1 MQGCG
6 LFKTWCHVCVYLGLD
21 LEKRVR
27 FCGGLFLEVT
37 VFFRIKKSGHRAYVQ
52 VVENKRFDGAVRQS
66 VIANLGRAD
75 DLIASGALASLLASG
90 AKFTDQVLLITTL
103 DEDSDGSLSVAAK
116 RIGGPLLFGRIWER
130 LGIADVL
137 GELLKHRAFEFAVE
151 RAVFVG
157 TLHRLF
163 VSGSDRDCASW
174 MADYDIAGVEGL
186 DLHHFY
192 RAMAWLGEELEEK
205 PAGALAPRCVKDVI
219 EEKLF
224 ERRRDLFTDLSAVF
238 MDTTSLSFYGEGG
251 ETLGEHGYSKD
262 YRPDLKQMILGLVVD
277 GSGSPI
283 CTEMWPGNTADVTTL
298 LPVIDRLRQRFGI
311 DRVCI
316 VADRGMISA
325 AAIAGLEERQ
335 LEYILGARERG
346 DVLVKKIVMENDDP
360 FVPLL
365 IERQTGETQLFV
377 KQVMLEDKRYIVCRN
392 EAEAENDRKDRER
405 IVAALDT
412 QLKKGDKALIGNS
425 AYRRYLRK
433 TGERKNTPIF
443 EIDLGKLAEE
453 ARFDGIF
460 VLRTNAKITPLQ
472 AVLRYRD
479 LLKVENLF
487 LRTKAVMRTR
497 PIFHSS
503 DAAIRGHVF
512 CSFLAL
518 VMQKYLEDLSCQAG
532 VVPEWKSLLR
542 DLDRLQQVRIRHR
555 GNDWV
560 VRTDVAKPIADLFR
574 HAHIAMPPRAKQM
587 APPKLVPP
595 TKSARKRRGRPRR
608 GATSLPISPKAA

>member
-1 MQGCG
+1 
-6 LFKTWCHVCVYLGLD
+6 
-21 LEKRVR
+21 
-27 FCGGLFLEVT
+27 
-37 VFFRIKKSGHRAYVQ
+37 
-52 VVENKRFDGAVRQS
+52 VRQS

-90 AKFTDQVLLITTL
+90 AKLTDQVLLINAL
-103 DEDSDGSLSVAAK
+103 DEDADGSLSIAAK

-163 VSGSDRDCASW
+163 VSGSDRDCSSW
-174 MADYDIAGVEGL
+174 MEDYDIPGVDGL

-192 RAMAWLGEELEEK
+192 RAMAWLGEEMEEK
-205 PAGALAPRCVKDVI
+205 PEGALAPRCVKDVI

-224 ERRRDLFTDLSAVF
+224 DSRRDLFTDLSAVF

-298 LPVIDRLRQRFGI
+298 LPVIDRLRERFGI
-311 DRVCI
+311 GRVCV

-325 AAIAGLEERQ
+325 ETIAGLEQRK
-335 LEYILGARERG
+335 LEYILGARERS
-346 DVLVKKIVMENDDP
+346 DALVKKIVMENDAP
-360 FVPLL
+360 FVPLVV
-365 IERQTGETQLFV
+365 ERQRGETQLFAKEV
-377 KQVMLEDKRYIVCRN
+377 KVEGKRYIVCRN
-392 EAEAENDRKDRER
+392 EAEAEKDRKDREA
-405 IVAALDT
+405 IVAALDA
-412 QLKKGDKALIGNS
+412 QLKKGDKALVGNS

-433 TGERKNTPIF
+433 TPEMKHRPAF
-443 EIDLGKLAEE
+443 EIDPGKLAQE

-479 LLKVENLF
+479 LLKIENLF

-518 VMQKYLEDLSCQAG
+518 VMQKCLEDLSREAG
-532 VVPEWKSLLR
+532 GAPEWKTLLR
-542 DLDRLQQVRIRHR
+542 DLDRLQHVRIRYR
-555 GNDWV
+555 NNDWL
-560 VRTDVAKPIADLFR
+560 VRTDVSKSIADLFC
-574 HAHIAMPPRAKQM
+574 HAHIALPPRAKQM
-587 APPKLVPP
+587 APPKIVSP
-595 TKSARKRRGRPRR
+595 TKSTRKRRGRPRR
-608 GATSLPISPKAA
+608 GATSSRISPKAA